1 MMQYTGAILP
11 SKSSSKNHVN
21 LDLLFPTLELP
32 ASVSCIFNHAACI
45 ISAAYLSAY
54 YISLLLLYDLCIAL
68 SG

>member
-45 ISAAYLSAY
+45 ISAD
-54 YISLLLLYDLCIAL
+54 YISLLLLYYLCIAL